1 MNGASLYRL
10 NEMSAPFTKG
20 KSKKDKAMA
29 KMNPIKGNYII
40 IIKTL

>member
-1 MNGASLYRL
+1 MNGVSLYRL

-29 KMNPIKGNYII
+29 KMNPIKVNYIV